1 MQASLIRKVLNRRP
15 FVPLEFVLDSGE
27 KVRLGSPEVLIGRN
41 LIVMFDRDE
50 HPLWF
55 TARSVNLIRV
65 AGKNGRPLARAG

>member
-27 KVRLGSPEVLIGRN
+27 KIRLGSPEVLIGRS

-50 HPLWF
+50 HPVWF
-55 TARSVNLIRV
+55 SARSVNLIRI
-65 AGKNGRPLARAG
+65 AGKNGRHIVRAG